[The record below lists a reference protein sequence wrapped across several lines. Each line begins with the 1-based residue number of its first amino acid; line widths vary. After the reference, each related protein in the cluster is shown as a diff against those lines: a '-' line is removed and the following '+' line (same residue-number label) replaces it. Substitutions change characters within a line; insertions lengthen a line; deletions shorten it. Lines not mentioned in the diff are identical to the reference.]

1 MIFLIGKRLSNLRK
15 EKELTQEEFSALI
28 NISRSTYAQYEIN
41 RREPDYEI
49 LKRIADFYG
58 VTTDYLLGRTN
69 KRNFTQDDPEDDI
82 QPTPSERYRTFQ
94 KKIGELSPESL
105 TFLEFQLDRLH
116 ELDLEAVKRRRA
128 ERDARKNK

>member
-41 RREPDYEI
+41 RREPDYAI

-58 VTTDYLLGRTN
+58 VTTDYLLGRTD
-69 KRNFTQDDPEDDI
+69 KKNFTKAQPSTKELEELLRTSNVQFDGAPLDDTDKEEVIDFL
-82 QPTPSERYRTFQ
+82 RYIWPKLQ
-94 KKIGELSPESL
+94 NKK
-105 TFLEFQLDRLH
+105 
-116 ELDLEAVKRRRA
+116 
-128 ERDARKNK
+128 